1 MNNIEQKIDEIVNKV
16 LSEELNKKID
26 EVQSKVEEIDEMED
40 FYEIAKKRREERKMK
55 KYEPKDD
62 LIGVYSNNSDED
74 GLINSGDIDEEELG
88 EGPLDRLKANV
99 AGSVAR
105 VGTSLKNLGAAV
117 KGDKEAFKSPELQAG
132 LARMR
137 VKFNNFDKDIDG
149 MINDVEKLFPAKDSD
164 KSPELTNLV
173 NPYKELLKTIK
184 DSNNAMRSLAS
195 GEVQSES
202 DELDEELKGDQ
213 HKIDKNKNGKIDAED
228 FKMLRKESQKQK
240 LQLTEDEMIELI
252 ERIVIQEKSA
262 VEKLEKKNSNETKKT
277 NDDYVKSVTKKM
289 KEYMKN
295 MGVEYN
301 PESDSYPRGNTM
313 MDITDKDGKVKNSDK
328 KQMYTASDSV
338 KQYVDQVAQSGGME
352 NLDYDQI
359 KPDDSRL
366 EKYIEG
372 SSLTGNSDEY
382 ANAVKT
388 DVNKNVNKRRKLNI
402 LAKLK
407 KMSYQKA
414 EQPVYDIAGNE
425 RHDDMMKS
433 LDLASVD
440 EKKKDKINE
449 NIEKM
454 RSLIDYNQK
463 TQ

>member
-16 LSEELNKKID
+16 LSEELNKKIN

-40 FYEIAKKRREERKMK
+40 FYNVAQKRRKEREMK
-55 KYEPKDD
+55 KMGDKDYLKNMPD
-62 LIGVYSNNSDED
+62 NDEIGVYSDNSDED
-74 GLINSGDIDEEELG
+74 GLNKKDFKTPGGFKFGELVAGDMAEEETNESNAFVLAADAARDAG
-88 EGPLDRLKANV
+88 KDEFEFPEGSGKMHKV
-99 AGSVAR
+99 
-105 VGTSLKNLGAAV
+105 TIK
-117 KGDKEAFKSPELQAG
+117 
-132 LARMR
+132 
-137 VKFNNFDKDIDG
+137 KDI
-149 MINDVEKLFPAKDSD
+149 KA
-164 KSPELTNLV
+164 
-173 NPYKELLKTIK
+173 
-184 DSNNAMRSLAS
+184 
-195 GEVQSES
+195 ES
-202 DELDEELKGDQ
+202 K
-213 HKIDKNKNGKIDAED
+213 
-228 FKMLRKESQKQK
+228 KQT

-262 VEKLEKKNSNETKKT
+262 VETLEKKNSNETKKT

-289 KEYMKN
+289 KDYMKN
-295 MGVEYN
+295 MGVQYS

-338 KQYVDQVAQSGGME
+338 KNYVDQIAQSGGME

-359 KPDDSRL
+359 KPDDKRL

-372 SSLTGNSDEY
+372 STLTGNSDEY
-382 ANAVKT
+382 ANSVKT
-388 DVNKNVNKRRKLNI
+388 DVNKNVNKRRKLNV

-425 RHDDMMKS
+425 THSDMMKS
-433 LDLASVD
+433 LDLESVE

-454 RSLIDYNQK
+454 KSLINYNQK

>member
-1 MNNIEQKIDEIVNKV
+1 MNNIEQKIDEIVSKV

-40 FYEIAKKRREERKMK
+40 FYEIAKKRREEREMK
-55 KYEPKDD
+55 KNMP
-62 LIGVYSNNSDED
+62 ED
-74 GLINSGDIDEEELG
+74 GLVNSGDIGEEELE
-88 EGPLDRLKANV
+88 EGNEYTKA
-99 AGSVAR
+99 R
-105 VGTSLKNLGAAV
+105 C
-117 KGDKEAFKSPELQAG
+117 DAG
-132 LARMR
+132 L
-137 VKFNNFDKDIDG
+137 KG
-149 MINDVEKLFPAKDSD
+149 EKTFKVGGKEHKLEGWSEEDE
-164 KSPELTNLV
+164 KSCKGV
-173 NPYKELLKTIK
+173 N
-184 DSNNAMRSLAS
+184 
-195 GEVQSES
+195 ES
-202 DELDEELKGDQ
+202 K
-213 HKIDKNKNGKIDAED
+213 
-228 FKMLRKESQKQK
+228 KQK

-252 ERIVIQEKSA
+252 ERIVIQEKSS
-262 VEKLEKKNSNETKKT
+262 VESLEKKNSNETKKT

-289 KEYMKN
+289 KDYMKN
-295 MGVEYN
+295 MGVEYK
-301 PESDSYPRGNTM
+301 PESESFPRGNTM

-338 KQYVDQVAQSGGME
+338 KQYVDQIAQSGGME

-359 KPDDSRL
+359 KPDESRL

-433 LDLASVD
+433 LDLASVE

-454 RSLIDYNQK
+454 RNLINYNQK